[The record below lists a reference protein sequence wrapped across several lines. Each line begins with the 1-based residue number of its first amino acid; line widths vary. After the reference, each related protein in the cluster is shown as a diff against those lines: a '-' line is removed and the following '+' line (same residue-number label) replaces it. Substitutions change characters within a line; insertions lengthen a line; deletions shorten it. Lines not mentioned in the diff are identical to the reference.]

1 MVLLT
6 PLRIRAAAV
15 FATVLV
21 MLVHYFLPPRLLVIH
36 PAPSNAYTIYSDGEW
51 GGESAATWLDESK
64 TQWRCTLKR
73 SPAHPVC
80 GLSVHWNDTDKKII
94 NASGYSSLRLKLHYQ
109 GPGHTLRVYMRN
121 FDDQHG
127 TLGDR
132 DTHKFMYVNIPTAD
146 FKGAIEIVLTELQV
160 ADWWKDEYKV
170 DRNNAKPEF
179 DRITSLGI
187 DFPFPQVMGEHTL
200 ILERAELVGT
210 WLPAEQLYLGII
222 LAWLAALFLET
233 LWHMYRWRKVARDN
247 LRQVK
252 DLTDYA
258 QALRVTSEKYRELS
272 HIDSLTEVYNRYGF
286 MQSLKQ
292 LFGRGAL
299 SGCLIIIDIDHF
311 KGINDT
317 YGHVMGD
324 NILRRAALLLA
335 SNIRK
340 NDVFAR
346 WGGEEFVL
354 LVTHYDLA
362 QAQALAEKLRVL
374 VEQHVFD
381 EGLNIKITV
390 SIGLTSFSKTDS
402 LNSAFIR
409 SDEALYLA
417 KTQGRNQVVAATH

>member
-146 FKGAIEIVLTELQV
+146 FKGAIEIPSDTF
-160 ADWWKDEYKV
+160 
-170 DRNNAKPEF
+170 R
-179 DRITSLGI
+179 
-187 DFPFPQVMGEHTL
+187 
-200 ILERAELVGT
+200 
-210 WLPAEQLYLGII
+210 EQLPMAADMMKGNKEKNII
-222 LAWLAALFLET
+222 
-233 LWHMYRWRKVARDN
+233 MY
-247 LRQVK
+247 
-252 DLTDYA
+252 
-258 QALRVTSEKYRELS
+258 
-272 HIDSLTEVYNRYGF
+272 
-286 MQSLKQ
+286 
-292 LFGRGAL
+292 
-299 SGCLIIIDIDHF
+299 
-311 KGINDT
+311 
-317 YGHVMGD
+317 
-324 NILRRAALLLA
+324 
-335 SNIRK
+335 
-340 NDVFAR
+340 
-346 WGGEEFVL
+346 
-354 LVTHYDLA
+354 
-362 QAQALAEKLRVL
+362 
-374 VEQHVFD
+374 
-381 EGLNIKITV
+381 
-390 SIGLTSFSKTDS
+390 
-402 LNSAFIR
+402 
-409 SDEALYLA
+409 
-417 KTQGRNQVVAATH
+417 